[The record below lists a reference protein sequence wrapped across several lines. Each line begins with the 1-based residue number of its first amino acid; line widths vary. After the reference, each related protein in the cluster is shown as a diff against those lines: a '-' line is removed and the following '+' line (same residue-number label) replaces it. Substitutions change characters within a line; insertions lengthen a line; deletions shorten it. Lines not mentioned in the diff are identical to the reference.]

1 MSSFY
6 RGKIILTGEHSV
18 VYGHPAVLANLN
30 LGITC
35 AVKEGVLN
43 ETQKQ
48 DRYLQ
53 YILQIFAKLA
63 QLSKI
68 QIAIKIESNL
78 PQQSGLGSSAVFATA
93 IFSELAKFYNY
104 SLNND
109 RLYNL
114 VLEAENFIHGHSS
127 GADPSIVVY
136 GGLIVFKQGK
146 IKAISNK
153 ALINQS
159 FFLVNSGEASETTG
173 EMVKKVADQKSN
185 QKILQKI
192 GVLSQQMINDL
203 RIGTFDPSLLN
214 QNQFLLEQIGI
225 VGFRAQKII
234 SKLQKLEAFCKITG
248 AGGIKTGS
256 GYILAWHKNPQK
268 FKKELEAMGL
278 EFFQTQIGID
288 YEKNN

>member
-6 RGKIILTGEHSV
+6 SGKVILTGEHSV

-35 AVKEGVLN
+35 NIKEGALN

-53 YILQIFAKLA
+53 YILKIFAKLA

-68 QIAIKIESNL
+68 QVAIQIESNL
-78 PQQSGLGSSAVFATA
+78 PQQSGLGSSAVFAAT

-104 SLNND
+104 SLNAD

-114 VLEAENFIHGHSS
+114 VLEAENFIHGRSS

-136 GGLIVFKQGK
+136 GGLIAFNQGK
-146 IKAISNK
+146 IEFLSKQGLIDK
-153 ALINQS
+153 TFFLIN
-159 FFLVNSGEASETTG
+159 SGSASETTG
-173 EMVKKVADQKSN
+173 EMVKKVADQQSN

-192 GVLSQQMINDL
+192 DLLSRQMINNL
-203 RIGTFDPSLLN
+203 KIGVFDPNLLN
-214 QNQFLLEQIGI
+214 QNQFLLEQIGVVGEKAREII
-225 VGFRAQKII
+225 VE
-234 SKLQKLEAFCKITG
+234 LQKQGTFCKITG
-248 AGGIKTGS
+248 AGGIRTGS
-256 GYILAWHKNPQK
+256 GYILAWHENPQK
-268 FKKELEAMGL
+268 LKKELETMNL
-278 EFFQTQIGID
+278 EFFQTQIGIN
-288 YEKNN
+288 YEKNS